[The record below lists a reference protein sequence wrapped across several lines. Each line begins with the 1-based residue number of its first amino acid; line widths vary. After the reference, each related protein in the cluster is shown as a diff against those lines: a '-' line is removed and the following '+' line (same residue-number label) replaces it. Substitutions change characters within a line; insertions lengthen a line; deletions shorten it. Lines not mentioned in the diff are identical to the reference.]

1 MLEIEYMVILVFVG
15 LFVLAPY
22 VLWCLRLW
30 FFKKHKLDWYLVNG
44 RWVTWG
50 VLGFIVSV
58 PIVFFSVVA
67 LCFSSNYHTRNLV
80 NEDHLYEKVIEEQ
93 NDTVRLVKVDELGNY
108 EVIAEA
114 EDCGDELHPQEDPS
128 LLWAIY
134 YHYIDPGNQHMSA
147 SHTGRWISALI
158 AVIGINRLRDCIRIL
173 IWSLFFCRLLSAY
186 DFIF

>member
-1 MLEIEYMVILVFVG
+1 MCFYKILIIMLEIEYMVILVVFG
-15 LFVLAPY
+15 LIVLAPY

-108 EVIAEA
+108 EVIADVKGSFA
-114 EDCGDELHPQEDPS
+114 VVGD
-128 LLWAIY
+128 
-134 YHYIDPGNQHMSA
+134 
-147 SHTGRWISALI
+147 
-158 AVIGINRLRDCIRIL
+158 
-173 IWSLFFCRLLSAY
+173 LLSLYRSGQSAY
-186 DFIF
+186 VCFSYGALDQCFDRGYRGGAGKWFDGFGLCQFV

>member
-67 LCFSSNYHTRNLV
+67 LCFSSY
-80 NEDHLYEKVIEEQ
+80 
-93 NDTVRLVKVDELGNY
+93 
-108 EVIAEA
+108 
-114 EDCGDELHPQEDPS
+114 
-128 LLWAIY
+128 
-134 YHYIDPGNQHMSA
+134 
-147 SHTGRWISALI
+147 
-158 AVIGINRLRDCIRIL
+158 DCIYRGKHG
-173 IWSLFFCRLLSAY
+173 SKCGGHDREGTGEKT
-186 DFIF
+186 